1 MNNYINISRYQ
12 IGEKG
17 IAYING
23 RCLHFVI
30 QGDDDRQYLNF
41 PWKNND
47 IIFEMLGYNTAYSFY
62 DKYHIPYSDE
72 SGIWPYTPN
81 LTELKKV
88 ITLINRAML
97 DLEIKS
103 NITIY

>member
-1 MNNYINISRYQ
+1 MHNQIKISRYQ
-12 IGEKG
+12 IGEEG
-17 IAYING
+17 TAYING
-23 RCLHFVI
+23 HRLNFVI
-30 QGDDDRQYLNF
+30 NGNDDRQYLNF

-47 IIFEMLGYNTAYSFY
+47 IIFEVLGYNTAYSFY

-72 SGIWPYTPN
+72 SGIWPYTHS